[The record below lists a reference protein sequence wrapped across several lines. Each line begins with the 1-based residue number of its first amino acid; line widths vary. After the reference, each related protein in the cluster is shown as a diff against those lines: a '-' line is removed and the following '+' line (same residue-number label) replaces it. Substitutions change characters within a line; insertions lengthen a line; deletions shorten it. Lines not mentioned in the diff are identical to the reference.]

1 MRRFGERERPLRRD
15 RDRERRRR
23 RFLGDRERER
33 DDDFDRAAR
42 RFFGERDRERDD
54 DDERDREGDLR
65 RLRPRDRERD
75 RFFLA
80 SFLLASAFLSSE
92 ELLFGERDRDRRFW

>member
-1 MRRFGERERPLRRD
+1 MRRFGDRERPLRRD

-23 RFLGDRERER
+23 RFLGERDRERE
-33 DDDFDRAAR
+33 DDFDRAAR
-42 RFFGERDRERDD
+42 RFFGDRDRERDED
-54 DDERDREGDLR
+54 DDRDREGDLR

-80 SFLLASAFLSSE
+80 SFLVSAFLSSE
-92 ELLFGERDRDRRFW
+92 ELLLGERDRRFW

>member
-1 MRRFGERERPLRRD
+1 MRERFLRCRRRRFFGERER
-15 RDRERRRR
+15 E
-23 RFLGDRERER
+23 
-33 DDDFDRAAR
+33 DDFDRAAR

-92 ELLFGERDRDRRFW
+92 ELLFGERDRDRRRFS

>member
-1 MRRFGERERPLRRD
+1 MRRD

-23 RFLGDRERER
+23 RFLGDRERE
-33 DDDFDRAAR
+33 DDFDRAAR
-42 RFFGERDRERDD
+42 RFFGDRDRDD
-54 DDERDREGDLR
+54 DEDERDREGDLR

-80 SFLLASAFLSSE
+80 SFLVSAFLSSE
-92 ELLFGERDRDRRFW
+92 ELLLGERDRRFW